1 MVQTIEMISHYEE
14 NVIHYLYL
22 KRLLVVY
29 RVLKAQSC
37 AGNSYD
43 IINDEIY
50 DFTLNISNICFE
62 MVETESKF
70 QHELSDL

>member
-1 MVQTIEMISHYEE
+1 MLPHYEE
-14 NVIHYLYL
+14 NW
-22 KRLLVVY
+22 LLVVY

-37 AGNSYD
+37 AGKSYD
-43 IINDEIY
+43 ITNDEIY
-50 DFTLNISNICFE
+50 DFTLKISNICFE